1 MKLTLWKW
9 TFWFGSLGLLV
20 PAALILRWKLLG
32 STFGQ
37 LELILWPSSI
47 MLMGLDGPTQRSA
60 FDIIQFYALVIVA
73 NMVLYCVIGL
83 LTWPLLRLA
92 RRRGAIR

>member
-1 MKLTLWKW
+1 
-9 TFWFGSLGLLV
+9 
-20 PAALILRWKLLG
+20 
-32 STFGQ
+32 
-37 LELILWPSSI
+37 
-47 MLMGLDGPTQRSA
+47 MLMGLEGPTQRSA

-83 LTWPLLRLA
+83 LTWPLLRLT